1 MTGIASLRVGETVP
15 VCLQIVDGVTNQYPQ
30 AIVRDDQGNL
40 LTTLDLSHEANGL
53 YVPGSPYSMPDEIF
67 IKVTYVV
74 YSDAGHTTESTVYL
88 RDTDTFIATNP
99 LLANDARL
107 DHLDADI
114 SSRSSHAAPDLSN
127 LDVAVSTRGPISEY
141 AIQLAAIQADLDNPG
156 QYKADVSNLDV
167 AVSSRSSHSVADIWS
182 YASRTLTSF
191 GSLVADIWAHVS
203 RTLTAGTRDSEID
216 AIKAKTDNLKD
227 AWNDPSVGEID
238 AELTAAHGGGSWL
251 GGGDGSFYYVDGAI
265 TADIVEDE
273 LTVDIIEDEL
283 TINVAEKPIDDITVD
298 IIEDDV
304 TIEINEETFSTNI
317 CEEQSC

>member
-1 MTGIASLRVGETVP
+1 MSGIASLQVGETVP
-15 VCLQIVDGVTNQYPQ
+15 VCLQIVDGAVDQYPQ

-88 RDTDTFIATNP
+88 RDTDVFNATNP

-114 SSRSSHAAPDLSN
+114 SSRSSHAAPDLSS
-127 LDVAVSTRGPISEY
+127 LDVAVST
-141 AIQLAAIQADLDNPG
+141 
-156 QYKADVSNLDV
+156 
-167 AVSSRSSHSVADIWS
+167 RSSHSVADIWS

-191 GSLVADIWAHVS
+191 GSLVADIWAHVT

-238 AELTAAHGGGSWL
+238 TELTNAHGGGSWL
-251 GGGDGSFYYVDGAI
+251 GGGDGSFYFIDGGII
-265 TADIVEDE
+265 TA
-273 LTVDIIEDEL
+273 DIIEDEL
-283 TINVAEKPIDDITVD
+283 TVNIIEDELMIDISEKPVDDFTVD
-298 IIEDDV
+298 IIEEDV
-304 TIEINEETFSTNI
+304 AIELNEENISTNI